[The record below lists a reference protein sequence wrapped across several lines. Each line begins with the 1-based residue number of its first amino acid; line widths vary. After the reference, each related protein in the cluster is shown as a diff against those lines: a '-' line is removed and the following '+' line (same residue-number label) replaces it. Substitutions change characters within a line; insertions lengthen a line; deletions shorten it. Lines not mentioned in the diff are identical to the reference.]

1 MAPRTILYT
10 GKGGVGKTSVAAAT
24 ARRCAAA
31 GLRTVVL
38 STDPA
43 HSLSDSLEAELGT
56 APTQAGKNLWG
67 QEVQAQDEMERH
79 WEAVQDWMGDMLAE
93 RGVDRITAEELTV
106 PPGMDELFS
115 LLQIKA
121 HHESNEYDAIIVDC
135 APTGETLRLLSFPD
149 VAGWWLEKVF
159 PIERRMMAAARPLA
173 RAMLDISL
181 PTERVFD
188 DVERLVQN
196 LVAMNGILRDRAT
209 TSVRLV
215 MNPDRM
221 VIKEAMRTF
230 TYLNLYGYLT
240 DAVVVNRVF
249 PEEVDGGY
257 FERWR
262 GLQQEQMELVESAFT
277 PLPILTAPYF
287 PEEVVGPRMLDRL
300 GDELFGDG
308 DVAALLHDDLS
319 QELVS
324 DNGSATLRLPIPF
337 VEKADIGL
345 KKIGLEVVVRVG
357 GQKRTIILPP
367 ALAAYRPRSAQFED
381 GALSVRFER
390 TDDGSKS
397 DDATSRT

>member
-43 HSLSDSLEAELGT
+43 HSLSDSLEAELGSD
-56 APTQAGKNLWG
+56 PTPCGPGLWG
-67 QEVQAQDEMERH
+67 QEVQAQEEMERN
-79 WEAVQDWMGDMLAE
+79 WDAVQEWLGGLLAE
-93 RGVDRITAEELTV
+93 RGGGRISAGELTV

-115 LLQIKA
+115 LLQIKR
-121 HHESNEYDAIIVDC
+121 HHEGGQFDCIVVDC

-149 VAGWWLEKVF
+149 VASWWLEKVF
-159 PIERRMMAAARPLA
+159 PWERRLVAAARPLA
-173 RAMLDISL
+173 RGLLDI
-181 PTERVFD
+181 PVPNDAVFE
-188 DVERLVQN
+188 DVERLVRN
-196 LVAMNGILRDRAT
+196 LVAMNGILRDRSAT
-209 TSVRLV
+209 SIRLV

-257 FERWR
+257 FGGWR
-262 GLQQEQMELVESAFT
+262 AVQQEQMELVESAFT
-277 PLPILTAPYF
+277 PVPILVAPYF
-287 PEEVVGPRMLDRL
+287 AEEVVGPHMLDRL
-300 GDELFGDG
+300 AGELFGDG
-308 DVAALLHDDLS
+308 DVAAILHEDLS

-345 KKIGLEVVVRVG
+345 K
-357 GQKRTIILPP
+357 
-367 ALAAYRPRSAQFED
+367 
-381 GALSVRFER
+381 
-390 TDDGSKS
+390 
-397 DDATSRT
+397 